1 MPVDWNKL
9 GETLADDA
17 QFTLGEDQVLTGAEL
32 KSFLNST
39 KQERET
45 FAREKQTLAEQN
57 SALKKYQDD
66 TSQLFSEAAT
76 LARREMDPNARREAA
91 PAQGNG
97 LARNLAPADRFEEE
111 YGNDPLFAPFA
122 KRFEERM
129 EKQVGER
136 ILKPFIEQQLAPE
149 LKRRDDTI
157 QLVTGLLLQEK
168 GRNDFRDIPEWPEG
182 TTIDAVRKFGQ
193 EKGYFVKGGEQ
204 FGVLDYPRIN
214 AEMMGP
220 LRQERA
226 IKEAEARGEENAALR
241 LRQNA
246 QIIQMPNRSAG
257 GGPKGPS
264 RQARGSADAV
274 IDAAL
279 GEAAQ
284 DRETM
289 KLLGQL
295 AGR

>member
-1 MPVDWNKL
+1 MPVDWTKL
-9 GETLADDA
+9 GDTLADDA
-17 QFTLGEDQVLTGAEL
+17 QFQLGEDQVLSGAEL
-32 KSFLNST
+32 KAFLNST
-39 KQERET
+39 KAERDGFT
-45 FAREKQTLAEQN
+45 AREKSLADQN
-57 SALKKYQDD
+57 AALKKYQDD
-66 TSQLFSEAAT
+66 TSALFSEAAT
-76 LARREMDPNARREAA
+76 LARREMDPNQRQQQQ
-91 PAQGNG
+91 PGPGQG

-111 YGNDPLFAPFA
+111 YGNDQLFGPFA
-122 KRFEERM
+122 KRFEERIGKTVQ
-129 EKQVGER
+129 EN

-168 GRNDFRDIPEWPEG
+168 GRNDFRDIPEWPEN
-182 TTIDAVRKFGQ
+182 TTLDSVRKYGT
-193 EKGYFVKGGEQ
+193 EHGYFVKGGEQ
-204 FGVLDYPRIN
+204 FGVLDYARIN
-214 AEMMGP
+214 QEMMGP
-220 LRQERA
+220 IRQERA
-226 IKEAEARGEENAALR
+226 IKEAESRGEENAALR

-246 QIIQMPNRSAG
+246 QIIQMPNRNAG
-257 GGPKGPS
+257 GAAKGPS
-264 RQARGSADAV
+264 RRASGSADAV